1 MLINTKNVA
10 KRYFLSCMMQNP
22 KLKNYMKKILFSV
35 IFLAIAG
42 SASAQL
48 TKGAYYIGGS
58 TDYNYDSSPASMSTT
73 SFAPYGTTYYYT
85 KNRYDFQLA
94 PDFGIFLT
102 NKWAV
107 GIQLGYTRDGGT
119 EVNNYVASN
128 TQTESYI
135 RIDNYHTQAL
145 GIGLH
150 VRYYWMLTDKIGIF
164 PQFGIT
170 TSNNL
175 DNFNDGTLSIGG
187 NPNIVF
193 FATKHLGINLG
204 FGNLGYNLDYQT
216 KTYNFNVNLNE
227 NISFGLNYYWK

>member
-1 MLINTKNVA
+1 
-10 KRYFLSCMMQNP
+10 
-22 KLKNYMKKILFSV
+22 MKKMLFAV
-35 IFLAIAG
+35 IFLGLAG
-42 SASAQL
+42 SGSAQL

-58 TDYNYDSSPASMSTT
+58 VDYNYDSSPVTT
-73 SFAPYGTTYYYT
+73 TIPYAPYGTTYYST

-102 NKWAV
+102 NRWAV

-119 EVNNYVASN
+119 EVNDYVGVDP
-128 TQTESYI
+128 TTSYE
-135 RIDNYHTQAL
+135 RTDGYYTDAL

-150 VRYYWMLTDKIGIF
+150 VRYYYMFNDKIGFF

-175 DNFNDGTLSIGG
+175 NNFNDGTLSIGG

-204 FGNLGYNLDYQT
+204 FGNLGYNLNYQT
-216 KTYNFNVNLNE
+216 KTYNFNANLNE
-227 NISFGLNYYWK
+227 NITFGLNYYWGSGY